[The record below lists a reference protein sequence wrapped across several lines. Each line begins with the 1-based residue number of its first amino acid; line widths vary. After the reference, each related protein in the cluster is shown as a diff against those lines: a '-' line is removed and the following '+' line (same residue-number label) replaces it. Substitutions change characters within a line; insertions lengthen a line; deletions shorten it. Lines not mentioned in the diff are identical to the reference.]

1 MSFKE
6 ILITAIVALIIGIF
20 LVHYEDSIVNESPPP
35 EMVQIDTFP
44 LSQPPQVS
52 QTPDATKA
60 TTTSRPISPPQ
71 PISPAPG
78 VEEISPV
85 PPIAAKPP
93 KTEKEAFVITQL
105 KELQILNAPIAVT
118 FWLDVQGKT
127 QFSTDDKLTLYY
139 QIADAE
145 TLVNEGTFYFTLFN
159 ISPRGKLAILL
170 NNEKVEIG
178 KRYSLP
184 KSQQEWQTGQISRK
198 DNRLRLEA
206 GREYFKAIVTNT
218 PITSWL
224 KFLATDTKNKLQRQ
238 KLLGAKKLWI
248 KVK

>member
-6 ILITAIVALIIGIF
+6 ILLTAIVALIIGIF
-20 LVHYEDSIVNESPPP
+20 LVHYENLMDDESPSS
-35 EMVQIDTFP
+35 ETVQIDTFP
-44 LSQPPQVS
+44 LSQPPQVP
-52 QTPDATKA
+52 QTPSATEA
-60 TTTSRPISPPQ
+60 TATLR
-71 PISPAPG
+71 PISPAPD
-78 VEEISPV
+78 EEISPV
-85 PPIAAKPP
+85 PTVVKPP
-93 KTEKEAFVITQL
+93 KTEKVSPIITQL
-105 KELQILNAPIAVT
+105 KELQIFNASIAVT

-127 QFSTDDKLTLYY
+127 QFSTNDKLTLYY

-145 TLVNEGTFYFTLFN
+145 TLVNEGAFYFTLFN
-159 ISPRGKLAILL
+159 ISPKGKLAILI

-198 DNRLRLEA
+198 DKRLRLEA

-238 KLLGAKKLWI
+238 KLLSAKKLWI
-248 KVK
+248 KVISEK